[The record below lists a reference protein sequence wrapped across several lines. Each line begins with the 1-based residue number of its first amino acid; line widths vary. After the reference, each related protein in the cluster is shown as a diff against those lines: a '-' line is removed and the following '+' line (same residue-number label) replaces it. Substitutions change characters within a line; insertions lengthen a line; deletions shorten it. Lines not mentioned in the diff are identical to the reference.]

1 MNSVVL
7 QFTDFLRYV
16 FVNPGQIL
24 SYLNAYFAKHMDS
37 MQYCEEIE
45 NGFLF
50 VFRDIEALKIRSQ
63 PLDSASLAQIDEAQ
77 LEKGNFFKSFFVSQS
92 DFPPKGIEVEI
103 RVVEGE
109 PHDVMPFVKGFI
121 KSVNPDI
128 VIHDVDDRVINVE
141 IPTYEIIQGYVN
153 SLVRRF
159 YLSTT

>member
-1 MNSVVL
+1 MSSIVL
-7 QFTDFLRYV
+7 QFTDFLRFV

-50 VFRDIEALKIRSQ
+50 VFRDIEAFKFRSQ
-63 PLDSASLAQIDEAQ
+63 PLDPVTLTQIDEVQ
-77 LEKGNFFKSFFVSQS
+77 LEKGKFFKSFFVSQS

-109 PHDVMPFVKGFI
+109 SHDVMPFVKGFV
-121 KSVNPDI
+121 KSVNPQIRIRDI
-128 VIHDVDDRVINVE
+128 DDRAIIVS
-141 IPTYEIIQGYVN
+141 IPTYRIIQGYVN

-159 YLSTT
+159 YLSAT